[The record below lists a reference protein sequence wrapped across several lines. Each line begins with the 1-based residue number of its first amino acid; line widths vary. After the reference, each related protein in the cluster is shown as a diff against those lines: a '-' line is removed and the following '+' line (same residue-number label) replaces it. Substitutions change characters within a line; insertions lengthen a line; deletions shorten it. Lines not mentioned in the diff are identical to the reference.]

1 MNFFTLPA
9 YCLLSQP
16 VYNAVCTNHLMLG
29 HLLLFVSWIAYYAL
43 HSWLATDG
51 VKSFMQRS
59 MGRNYRTY
67 RVLYNVKSMVLL
79 LAIVY
84 FHLKLDSPFFMERTL
99 ITTVLGVLFAVLG
112 SFVLTHAFFTVNLKE
127 FLGLAQLDGEMENSP
142 QAPKR
147 LIRSGFYAYV
157 RHPFYF
163 GVIMIL
169 LGLVL
174 LIPSYATL
182 MMLLATMLYLPVGV
196 ALEEKKLIREF
207 GDDYLRYRKEVK
219 AFIPF
224 II

>member
-1 MNFFTLPA
+1 
-9 YCLLSQP
+9 
-16 VYNAVCTNHLMLG
+16 MLA
-29 HLLLFVSWIAYYAL
+29 HLLLFLSWIAYYAL
-43 HSWLATDG
+43 HSWLATDS
-51 VKSFMQRS
+51 VKSLMQRS
-59 MGRNYRTY
+59 MGQGYRLY
-67 RVLYNVKSMVLL
+67 RILYNVKSMVLL

-84 FHLKLDSPFFMERTL
+84 FHWKLESPFFMERMLVTTL
-99 ITTVLGVLFAVLG
+99 LGVVLAALG
-112 SFVLTHAFFTVNLKE
+112 SFVLTHAFFTVNLRE
-127 FLGLAQLDGEMENSP
+127 FLGLAQLDGEIESSS
-142 QAPKR
+142 QTPKR

-207 GDDYLRYRKEVK
+207 GEDYLRYRKEVK

-224 II
+224 IV